1 MHENLKYYG
10 DLIIIDL
17 QKKIDLTEKKYREWN
32 KVDILIESKEYIQ
45 FYDLLHSSNQEIIDF
60 LRELKVVKNL
70 KKNFSQI

>member
-17 QKKIDLTEKKYREWN
+17 QKIDLTEKKYREWN

-45 FYDLLHSSNQEIIDF
+45 F
-60 LRELKVVKNL
+60 
-70 KKNFSQI
+70 